1 MIVDPIISYG
11 MVTDCTTLFPGEQV
25 LLWTAIKYLP
35 DGAATPLPQAALPL
49 WTITIVLVDVD
60 EAQLAGV
67 T

>member
-1 MIVDPIISYG
+1 MIVDPITSDG
-11 MVTDCTTLFPGEQV
+11 MVTDCTIPFSAEQV
-25 LLWTAIKYLP
+25 PLWTAMKYLP